1 MNFREIGS
9 IFIVAGTAI
18 GAGMLALPLST
29 VGLGFPL
36 TCSLLIF
43 MWGIAA
49 YSALLML
56 SVNLRLGVEKNIF
69 VSVGDV
75 IGPIW
80 QSISNVSFLILLY
93 ALTAAYLAG
102 GASLF
107 QMKIQSITGHELPYV
122 INMMLFVLLLGS
134 FAVFGVKW
142 VDKVGRVLFL
152 MKISFFITLL
162 LAFLPTMSTS
172 YLLEMPIQQANR
184 TVSLWLTAV
193 PIVFTSFGFHVCISS
208 LTHYLDGNA
217 KRLRMVLLV
226 GSIIPLIFY
235 VIWLMMSFGVLGG
248 TSMQSLSGKLVP
260 FIQKMTS
267 STPYPWV
274 QLLMTLFADFA
285 LITSF
290 LGVTMSLFDFLCELL
305 HTRLQVASR
314 LLIWFL
320 TFIPPFV
327 CVLLVPNSFSYV
339 LGFAAI
345 PLVMLI
351 LVIPAYMLTKMR
363 QDVQTNTVTVYEVKG
378 EKFALPLMIALA
390 VLIIFTQFYSSL

>member
-18 GAGMLALPLST
+18 GAGMLALPLAT
-29 VGLGFPL
+29 ADLGFPL
-36 TCSLLIF
+36 ACLLLIF

-56 SVNLRLGVEKNIF
+56 GVNLRLGVEKNIF
-69 VSVGDV
+69 ASVGDV
-75 IGPIW
+75 VGPVW
-80 QSISNVSFLILLY
+80 QAISNVSFLILLY

-107 QMKIQSITGHELPYV
+107 QMKIQSMTGYELPYV
-122 INMMLFVLLLGS
+122 VNMILFVFLLGS
-134 FAVFGVKW
+134 FAAFGVKW

-152 MKISFFITLL
+152 LKISFFITLL
-162 LAFLPTMSTS
+162 MTFLPSMSSDYLIETS
-172 YLLEMPIQQANR
+172 VEQAGQV
-184 TVSLWLTAV
+184 VSLWMSAV

-208 LTHYLDGNA
+208 LTHYLDGDA
-217 KRLRMVLLV
+217 KRLRMVLMV
-226 GSIIPLIFY
+226 GSLIPLVFY

-248 TSMQSLSGKLVP
+248 VSMQSLSGQLVP
-260 FIQKMTS
+260 FIQEMTS

-327 CVLLVPNSFSYV
+327 CVLLVPNSFSFV

-345 PLVMLI
+345 PLVVLI
-351 LVIPAYMLTKMR
+351 LVIPAVMLTKLR

-390 VLIIFTQFYSSL
+390 ILIIFTQFYASL